1 MANGAKPGRRSALV
15 SGGVYGRGVS
25 EQSADAWNEA
35 AAAFDLP
42 ADHGLHSVEVRAA
55 WTELLIRVLPASR
68 SRIADLGCGTG
79 SLTLLAAELGHEVD
93 GIDFSEQML
102 ILARAKVAGRPRVTF
117 SKGDAASPP
126 LQPRHND
133 VVMCRHL
140 LWALPDPAA
149 SLNTWTDLL
158 RPGGRLV
165 LIEGKWSTGAGLAAE
180 ETEVLLRASGHVAAI
195 EHLTDPRYWG
205 GPVTDDRYVAMAL
218 RSPRRASPGAQ
229 HRPCGRPAHPSVAER
244 PTSPV

>member
-1 MANGAKPGRRSALV
+1 MRT
-15 SGGVYGRGVS
+15 VYSRGVS
-25 EQSADAWNEA
+25 EQSADAWDTA

-42 ADHGLHSVEVRAA
+42 ADHGLHGAGVRSA
-55 WTELLIRVLPASR
+55 WTELLIRVFPASR

-102 ILARAKVAGRPRVTF
+102 VQARAKTAGRAGVTF
-117 SKGDAASPP
+117 SKGDAKSPP
-126 LQPRHND
+126 LQPRHYD

-149 SLNTWTDLL
+149 ALHTWTDLL

-180 ETEVLLRASGHVAAI
+180 ETEALLRESGHVSRF

-218 RSPRRASPGAQ
+218 RSPQRASPGA
-229 HRPCGRPAHPSVAER
+229 
-244 PTSPV
+244 